1 MLQIQIYEYT
11 YLCVHIYACI
21 PIHTHTY
28 TTLTSYSANTIE
40 YPAFVD
46 ASALISVVCAERHLW
61 VI

>member
-11 YLCVHIYACI
+11 YLYTHT
-21 PIHTHTY
+21 HTHTY